1 MIDYQDIEHTPLMRN
16 QRGIVV
22 RFAKKKQ
29 KDSIICASQTRYK
42 SVKFFFT
49 RNEVNHLVLLR
60 RRSPETKTSAKR
72 TQGVWR
78 LALKRKWALLREKQ
92 NYCLLEE
99 LVWSRFWLVVLSQ
112 YKLYF
117 CRMDVNLDRSYREEF
132 KLQQGHYNS
141 LKDLYVQN
149 PSGNDKE
156 EEFADLIGFVAQM
169 CTCYPEETKEF
180 PMELEELLKSR
191 HNELPALVK
200 EKIVQSL
207 IMLRNKKVVS
217 PDYLVEVLFPI
228 LTTTESK
235 GLRSQVYS
243 ALISLLKTENQGAR
257 NQKLNRKVQAL
268 LFTLLANT
276 PEKGLWATKITREL
290 WRRGIWDDP
299 RTVEIM
305 ATSAVS
311 NQGKVVVSAVR
322 FFLGGD
328 KEREEA
334 QNESDGEDEFDVSAV
349 KHQASINKKSSKREK
364 KVEAAMRA
372 AKKKRE
378 APHHS
383 ATYLNFSAI
392 HLLKDPQTFAE
403 SLFSTHLV
411 RDNGQNKDGEIKKA
425 KLPLEQKIMILNLIS
440 RLVGTHKL
448 TLLKLYSYIATDL
461 KPKTRDVTQ
470 LLAAAAQASHDLVP
484 PEYIEPVVKKIA
496 MEFVSDGVAAEVAS
510 AGLNSIREIVSRA
523 PLAMNKE
530 LLSDLIEYKGSKSK
544 AVTMAARSLITL
556 FREVDPSMLP
566 TKERGKAA
574 TMNMKEVGKE
584 NVGLRYGQDNSV
596 HGIEGLGL
604 LKQWKEDQGIEDN
617 DEDGWE
623 VESDDDDS
631 DSDSEDGWIEVES
644 DKEYEISDSDDEKD
658 EEGNETKKT
667 KTEGSIDDWY
677 KYASENVITPADF
690 AKLNELRAKA
700 EVEKAMGKKKS
711 KNEEEV
717 DADSLIG
724 PVKYKELRE
733 ERIARAKE
741 GKEGRDFKS
750 KKGEKL
756 AQKAHS
762 TTNREKAR
770 KKNFMMMIHK
780 KDVQGKAKRSLRD
793 KQKVLR
799 NHINKQKKKLK

>member
-1 MIDYQDIEHTPLMRN
+1 MQQEHYVT
-16 QRGIVV
+16 
-22 RFAKKKQ
+22 
-29 KDSIICASQTRYK
+29 
-42 SVKFFFT
+42 
-49 RNEVNHLVLLR
+49 
-60 RRSPETKTSAKR
+60 
-72 TQGVWR
+72 
-78 LALKRKWALLREKQ
+78 LK
-92 NYCLLEE
+92 N
-99 LVWSRFWLVVLSQ
+99 
-112 YKLYF
+112 
-117 CRMDVNLDRSYREEF
+117 
-132 KLQQGHYNS
+132 
-141 LKDLYVQN
+141 LYVQN
-149 PSGNDKE
+149 PDGTHE
-156 EEFADLIGFVAQM
+156 EERFADLIGFVAQM

-180 PMELEELLKSR
+180 PNDLEELLRGR

-207 IMLRNKKVVS
+207 IMLRNKNVVTA
-217 PDYLVEVLFPI
+217 DYLVEVLFPI
-228 LTTTESK
+228 LVTTESK
-235 GLRSQVYS
+235 GLRSQIYG
-243 ALISLLKTENQGAR
+243 ALISLLKTENQGAK
-257 NQKLNRKVQAL
+257 NQRLNRQVQAL

-290 WRRGIWDDP
+290 WRRGIWDDS

-311 NQGKVVVSAVR
+311 NQSKVVVSAVR

-328 KEREEA
+328 KEREDA

-364 KVEAAMRA
+364 KVEAAVRA

-392 HLLKDPQTFAE
+392 HLLKDPQSFAE

-411 RDNGQNKDGEIKKA
+411 RDNGQNRDGEIKKA

-448 TLLKLYSYIATDL
+448 TVLKLYSYIATDL

-556 FREVDPSMLP
+556 FRDVDPSMLP
-566 TKERGKAA
+566 AKERGKTA
-574 TMNMKEVGKE
+574 TMNMREVGQE
-584 NVGLRYGQDNSV
+584 NVGPRYGQDNSV
-596 HGIEGLGL
+596 HGIEGLDL
-604 LKQWKEDQGIEDN
+604 LKQWKEEQGVEDN

-623 VESDDDDS
+623 VESDVSDS
-631 DSDSEDGWIEVES
+631 DSDSEDGWINVES
-644 DKEYEISDSDDEKD
+644 DQEYEISDSDDEEKD
-658 EEGNETKKT
+658 NAEANEAKKT
-667 KTEGSIDDWY
+667 KIDHAIEDWY

-700 EVEKAMGKKKS
+700 EVEKAMGKKKNS
-711 KNEEEV
+711 KNEEQV

-741 GKEGRDFKS
+741 GKEGREFKS

>member
-1 MIDYQDIEHTPLMRN
+1 MQQEHYIT
-16 QRGIVV
+16 
-22 RFAKKKQ
+22 
-29 KDSIICASQTRYK
+29 
-42 SVKFFFT
+42 
-49 RNEVNHLVLLR
+49 
-60 RRSPETKTSAKR
+60 
-72 TQGVWR
+72 
-78 LALKRKWALLREKQ
+78 
-92 NYCLLEE
+92 
-99 LVWSRFWLVVLSQ
+99 
-112 YKLYF
+112 
-117 CRMDVNLDRSYREEF
+117 
-132 KLQQGHYNS
+132 

-149 PSGNDKE
+149 PNATDKE
-156 EEFADLIGFVAQM
+156 EQFGDLIGFVAQM

-180 PMELEELLKSR
+180 PMELEELLRSR

-200 EKIVQSL
+200 ERIVQSL
-207 IMLRNKKVVS
+207 IMLRNKKVVTA
-217 PDYLVEVLFPI
+217 DYLVEVLFPI

-235 GLRSQVYS
+235 GLRSQIYS
-243 ALISLLKTENQGAR
+243 ALISLLKTENQGAK

-276 PEKGLWATKITREL
+276 PEKGQWATKITREL

-311 NQGKVVVSAVR
+311 SQSKVVVSAVR

-328 KEREEA
+328 KEREDA

-364 KVEAAMRA
+364 KVEAAMRT
-372 AKKKRE
+372 AKKRRE

-496 MEFVSDGVAAEVAS
+496 MEFVSDGVSAEVAS

-556 FREVDPSMLP
+556 FRDVDASMLP
-566 TKERGKAA
+566 AKERGKAA
-574 TMNMKEVGKE
+574 TMNMKETGKE
-584 NVGLRYGQDNSV
+584 NVGPRYGQDNSV
-596 HGIEGLGL
+596 HGIEGLDL
-604 LKQWKEDQGIEDN
+604 LKQWKEAQGVEDN
-617 DEDGWE
+617 GENTDDDGWE
-623 VESDDDDS
+623 VESDDSES
-631 DSDSEDGWIEVES
+631 DSDSEDGWINVES
-644 DKEYEISDSDDEKD
+644 DREYEVSDSDDEKD
-658 EEGNETKKT
+658 KDSDDEENEAKKT
-667 KTEGSIDDWY
+667 KTDRAIDDWY

-690 AKLNELRAKA
+690 AKLNELRAKM
-700 EVEKAMGKKKS
+700 EVENAMGKKKTA
-711 KNEEEV
+711 KNEEQV
-717 DADSLIG
+717 DAERLIG